1 MALLPTRHMK
11 YQVTYNY
18 FNQALNKSAEWE
30 DRTKVF
36 KTKLDAQRFAQ
47 RLIDNVSVR
56 NILIQAIK

>member
-18 FNQALNKSAEWE
+18 FNQSLNKSADWE
-30 DRTKVF
+30 QRSKVF
-36 KTKLDAQRFAQ
+36 NSKLDAQRFAQ

-56 NILIQAIK
+56 NLIIQATI